1 MANSD
6 APALK
11 RVLGTWN
18 LVLFGIVAIA
28 PVAGITMYGF
38 VAARSAGAVLPSYLL
53 AGAGV
58 CLTAMSF
65 AAMAQAAPGAGS
77 VYGYAGTAMGR
88 TAGFLGGWAILLD
101 YVLLNALVIV
111 FGAYYLVGALPGLN
125 LDLVTVAFALFS
137 GVVGVLGISW
147 SSKSDIV
154 MTAVQGLVVA
164 GVVFGG
170 AALIW
175 GLAPADGAPAALH
188 AAPLW
193 PEAATLGGVVSG
205 ASAAIITFIGFD
217 AISTLGDEVAG
228 HSPGRSIA
236 VATVAAVLVMTA
248 IFVVTGWALGGMATD
263 MADLD
268 PATAGF
274 QIVDRH
280 LPWLS
285 LPLGVVAGVAIGL
298 GGNLV
303 CLSGSARILMAMAR
317 DRMLPAPL
325 ARVHGGFGSPWV
337 AVLAVFA
344 VAAPLAFFG
353 LENADLLGSLVSF
366 GALTGFLLV
375 NLSVV
380 AHYGLRQGSRDWLR
394 HWVLPLAGAAVVVDI
409 MAGIQPLARDLGLAW
424 LALGVAIRFTMPQL
438 ARRGLAG

>member
-6 APALK
+6 GPALK

-38 VAARSAGAVLPSYLL
+38 VAERSAGAVLPSYLL

-65 AAMAQAAPGAGS
+65 AAMAEAAPGAGS

-88 TAGFLGGWAILLD
+88 TAGFLGGWSILLD

-111 FGAYYLVGALPGLN
+111 FGAYYVVGALPGLDLN
-125 LDLVTVAFALFS
+125 LVTLAFALFS
-137 GVVGVLGISW
+137 GVVAVLGISW

-154 MTAVQGLVVA
+154 MTVVQSLVVGA
-164 GVVFGG
+164 VVLGG
-170 AALIW
+170 AALVL
-175 GLAPADGAPAALH
+175 GLAPEAESALH
-188 AAPLW
+188 APPIW
-193 PEAATLGGVVSG
+193 PEAATLDGVVAG

-228 HSPGRSIA
+228 HRPGRSIA

-248 IFVVTGWALGGMATD
+248 IFVLTGWALGGLATD
-263 MADLD
+263 MEALD

-285 LPLGVVAGVAIGL
+285 LPLGIVAGIAIGL

-375 NLSVV
+375 NLSVI

-394 HWVLPLAGAAVVVDI
+394 HWILPAGGAAVVVDI
-409 MAGIQPLARDLGLAW
+409 LSGIQPLALELGAAW
-424 LALGVAIRFTMPQL
+424 LALGVAIRFLMPLL
-438 ARRGLAG
+438 APRPVAG